1 MSNLAR
7 KIDWHH
13 LALQGTLFIGVGAV
27 WSYGAVLMLSRGL
40 SNSAVGVITCIAQL
54 LPMVLQGFTARA
66 CEGEGR
72 MTPRRMILWLSAVT
86 IALLLVTCA
95 FPQSLALVIAAFIAV
110 AVVLNLIIPLI
121 NIMIVPYIL
130 RGVDVNYGFGRSAGS
145 FGYALSSLV
154 LGFVL
159 EGRDAILIVPVM
171 AASLALQMVAAYTF
185 RYPLPQGEEAQS
197 AECCAVS
204 RMEVLRSRPDF
215 TLMLI
220 ALSLLIGVHNV
231 NNVFMV
237 HVIRRIGGAESWLGV
252 VIGISSGMEVVGMP
266 FCRRLRR
273 KLGVGGV
280 MRLSALFYVVRV
292 LSLLLSPSPLVLC
305 LTSLLQAL
313 QCGLMLPAVVY
324 YVADTLPP
332 QWQSHGQSLM
342 HLFPNC
348 FAPAVVSLLAG
359 VVLDRWGVN
368 TALSGMLVCTV
379 LGAALVFFAVRKTQL
394 TINN

>member
-1 MSNLAR
+1 M
-7 KIDWHH
+7 
-13 LALQGTLFIGVGAV
+13 GAE

-40 SNSAVGVITCIAQL
+40 SNSAVGVVTCVAQL
-54 LPMVLQGFTARA
+54 LPMVLQGFTTRA

-72 MTPRRMILWLSAVT
+72 MTPRGMILLLSAAT
-86 IALLLVTCA
+86 IAVLVLTCC
-95 FPQSLALVIAAFIAV
+95 FPRSLWLVIAAFIVV
-110 AVVLNLIIPLI
+110 AVVMNLIIPLI

-145 FGYALSSLV
+145 FGYALSSAV

-185 RYPLPQGEEAQS
+185 RYPLPAGEDAAGQS
-197 AECCAVS
+197 GVCTVS

-215 TLMLI
+215 TVMLI

-237 HVIRRIGGAESWLGV
+237 HVIRRIGGAESWLGI

-266 FCRRLRR
+266 FCRRLRA
-273 KLGVGGV
+273 KLGIGGV

-292 LSLLLSPSPLVLC
+292 LSLLLSTSPVVLC

-324 YVADTLPP
+324 YVADSLPP

-348 FAPAVVSLLAG
+348 FAPAIVSLLAG
-359 VVLDRWGVN
+359 LVLDHWGVN
-368 TALSGMLVCTV
+368 VALSGMLVCTL
-379 LGAALVFFAVRKTQL
+379 LGTALVFFASRKTS
-394 TINN
+394 NK

>member
-1 MSNLAR
+1 MRNLAR

-40 SNSAVGVITCIAQL
+40 SNSAVGVVTCVAQL
-54 LPMVLQGFTARA
+54 LPVVLQGLTTRA

-72 MTPRRMILWLSAVT
+72 MTPRRMILLLSAAT
-86 IALLLVTCA
+86 IALLILTGI
-95 FPQSLALVIAAFIAV
+95 FSRSLWLVIAAFIAV
-110 AVVLNLIIPLI
+110 AVVMNLIIPLI

-130 RGVDVNYGFGRSAGS
+130 RGVDINYGFGRSAGS
-145 FGYALSSLV
+145 FGYALSSAV

-159 EGRDAILIVPVM
+159 EGRDAILIVPVI
-171 AASLALQMVAAYTF
+171 AASLALQMVAVYTF
-185 RYPLPQGEEAQS
+185 GYPLPEGEDAAGEGS
-197 AECCAVS
+197 VCTVS
-204 RMEVLRSRPDF
+204 RVEVLRRRPDF
-215 TLMLI
+215 AVMLL

-237 HVIRRIGGAESWLGV
+237 HVIHRIGGAESLLGV

-266 FCRRLRR
+266 FCRRLRA
-273 KLGVGGV
+273 KLGIGGV

-292 LSLLLSPSPLVLC
+292 LSLLLSPSPAVLC

-324 YVADTLPP
+324 YVADTLPM

-348 FAPAVVSLLAG
+348 FAPAVFSLLAG
-359 VVLDRWGVN
+359 LVLDRRGVN
-368 TALSGMLVCTV
+368 VALSGMLVCTLIGGILV
-379 LGAALVFFAVRKTQL
+379 LFATRKTSEK
-394 TINN
+394 

>member
-1 MSNLAR
+1 MRNLAR

-40 SNSAVGVITCIAQL
+40 SNSAVGVVTCIAQL
-54 LPMVLQGFTARA
+54 LPMVLQGFTARL
-66 CEGEGR
+66 CEGQGR

-86 IALLLVTCA
+86 IALLALTCA
-95 FPQSLALVIAAFIAV
+95 FPHSLGLVIAAFIVV
-110 AVVLNLIIPLI
+110 AVVMNLIIPLI

-130 RGVDVNYGFGRSAGS
+130 RGVDLNYGFGRSAGS
-145 FGYALSSLV
+145 LGYALSSAV

-185 RYPLPQGEEAQS
+185 RYPLPEGEDGHGDQV
-197 AECCAVS
+197 CTVS
-204 RMEVLRSRPDF
+204 RTEVLRSRPDF
-215 TLMLI
+215 ALMLI

-237 HVIRRIGGAESWLGV
+237 HVIRRIGGAESWLGI

-266 FCRRLRR
+266 FCRRLRS
-273 KLGVGGV
+273 KWGVSTV
-280 MRLSALFYVVRV
+280 MRFSALFYVVRV
-292 LSLLLSPSPLVLC
+292 LSLLLAPTPAVLC
-305 LTSLLQAL
+305 LTSLLQAF

-324 YVADTLPP
+324 YVADVLPP

-348 FAPAVVSLLAG
+348 FSPAIVSLLAG

-368 TALSGMLVCTV
+368 VALSGMLVCTL
-379 LGAALVFFAVRKTQL
+379 LGTALVFFALRKKK
-394 TINN
+394 

>member
-1 MSNLAR
+1 MRTLAR

-40 SNSAVGVITCIAQL
+40 SNSAVGVVTCVAQL

-72 MTPRRMILWLSAVT
+72 MTPRRMILLLSAVT
-86 IALLLVTCA
+86 IALLVITCC
-95 FPQSLALVIAAFIAV
+95 FPQSLWLVIAAFIVV

-145 FGYALSSLV
+145 FGYALSSAV

-185 RYPLPQGEEAQS
+185 RYPLPAGEDAAGQS
-197 AECCAVS
+197 GVCTVS
-204 RMEVLRSRPDF
+204 RTEVLRSRPDF
-215 TLMLI
+215 TVMLI

-237 HVIRRIGGAESWLGV
+237 HVIRRIGGAESWLGI

-266 FCRRLRR
+266 FCRRLRA
-273 KLGVGGV
+273 KMGIGGV

-292 LSLLLSPSPLVLC
+292 LSLLLSPSPVVLC

-324 YVADTLPP
+324 YVADSLPP

-348 FAPAVVSLLAG
+348 FAPAIVSLLAG
-359 VVLDRWGVN
+359 VVLDHWGVN
-368 TALSGMLVCTV
+368 TALSGMLVCT
-379 LGAALVFFAVRKTQL
+379 LIGAALVWLATRKKK
-394 TINN
+394 

>member
-1 MSNLAR
+1 MRTLAR

-40 SNSAVGVITCIAQL
+40 SNSAVGVVTCVAQL

-72 MTPRRMILWLSAVT
+72 MTPRRMILLLSAVT
-86 IALLLVTCA
+86 IALLVITCC
-95 FPQSLALVIAAFIAV
+95 FPQSLWLVIAAFIVV

-130 RGVDVNYGFGRSAGS
+130 RGVDINYGFGRSAGS
-145 FGYALSSLV
+145 FGYALSSAV

-185 RYPLPQGEEAQS
+185 RYSLPEGDEAVGEGS
-197 AECCAVS
+197 VSAVS

-215 TLMLI
+215 TVMLI

-237 HVIRRIGGAESWLGV
+237 HVIRRIGGAESWLGI

-266 FCRRLRR
+266 FCRRLRG
-273 KLGVGGV
+273 KLGIGGV

-292 LSLLLSPSPLVLC
+292 LSLLLSPSPVVLC

-324 YVADTLPP
+324 YVADILPP

-348 FAPAVVSLLAG
+348 FAPAIVSLLAG
-359 VVLDRWGVN
+359 VVLDHWGVN
-368 TALSGMLVCTV
+368 TALSGMLVCT
-379 LGAALVFFAVRKTQL
+379 LIGAALVWLATRKKK
-394 TINN
+394 

>member
-1 MSNLAR
+1 MRTLAR

-40 SNSAVGVITCIAQL
+40 SNSAVGVVTCVAQL

-72 MTPRRMILWLSAVT
+72 MTPRRMILLLSAVT
-86 IALLLVTCA
+86 IALLILTCC
-95 FPQSLALVIAAFIAV
+95 FPQSLWLVIAAFIVV

-130 RGVDVNYGFGRSAGS
+130 RGVDVNYGFGRSAGA
-145 FGYALSSLV
+145 FGYALSSAV

-185 RYPLPQGEEAQS
+185 RYPLPEGEEAAGQS
-197 AECCAVS
+197 GVCTVS
-204 RMEVLRSRPDF
+204 RMDVLRSRPDF
-215 TLMLI
+215 TVMLI

-237 HVIRRIGGAESWLGV
+237 HVIRRIGGAESWLGI

-266 FCRRLRR
+266 FCRRLRS
-273 KLGVGGV
+273 KLGIGGV

-292 LSLLLSPSPLVLC
+292 LSLLLSTSPVVLC

-324 YVADTLPP
+324 YVADSLPP

-348 FAPAVVSLLAG
+348 FSPAIVSLLAG
-359 VVLDRWGVN
+359 LVLDHRGVN
-368 TALSGMLVCTV
+368 VALSGMLVCTL
-379 LGAALVFFAVRKTQL
+379 LGTALVWVATRKK
-394 TINN
+394 N